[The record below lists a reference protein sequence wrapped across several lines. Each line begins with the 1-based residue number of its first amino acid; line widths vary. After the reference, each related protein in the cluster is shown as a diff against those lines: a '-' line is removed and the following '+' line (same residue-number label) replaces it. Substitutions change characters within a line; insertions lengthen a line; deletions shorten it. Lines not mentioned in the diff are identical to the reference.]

1 MSDAQ
6 IISLASLLFPMLVS
20 LCAYLYKRLVPPSR
34 QAQLDHAK
42 SLARTVA
49 QGVEQTCSA
58 LTGPNK
64 KAEAVRLINLLLKEA
79 GITASPTL
87 VDALIEQAVY
97 AINANLPDPQ
107 VTQSVPV
114 VRS

>member
-6 IISLASLLFPMLVS
+6 IISLASILFPVLAS
-20 LCAYLYKRLVPPSR
+20 LGAYLYKRFVPPSR
-34 QAQLDHAK
+34 QVQLDHAK

-64 KAEAVRLINLLLKEA
+64 KAEAVRLIGVLLKEA

-97 AINANLPDPQ
+97 AINANLTDPQ
-107 VTQSVPV
+107 VTQPVPV
-114 VRS
+114 LKV